1 MGGTST
7 AFTITA
13 SMLEPLTDAI
23 MSNLGVILPVA
34 LGIMGV
40 LIGIRLIPRII
51 HTFF

>member
-1 MGGTST
+1 MPSTT

-23 MSNLGVILPVA
+23 MSNLGVVLPIA

-40 LIGIRLIPRII
+40 MIGVRLIPRII